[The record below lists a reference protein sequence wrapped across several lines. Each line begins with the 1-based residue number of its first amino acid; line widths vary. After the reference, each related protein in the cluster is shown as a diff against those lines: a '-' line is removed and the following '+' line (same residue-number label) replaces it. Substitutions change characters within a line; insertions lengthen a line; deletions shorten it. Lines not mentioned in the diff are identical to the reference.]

1 MFKEHPFWDHQPV
14 RQVWKKS
21 FVAEKDGP
29 YVKSRD
35 VTKVATEAIELPAN
49 FEWCKIDLNNDM
61 EVLNLC
67 VFLQQ
72 NVQTIL
78 NQEPKVYTPQYSIEW
93 IRWLLSG
100 PESTSVCIGVK
111 SKGKLMG
118 FIGGSTMKLSINKE
132 TMTVAE
138 INFLTIHTKLRGKR
152 LAPVMIKE
160 IQRRFNLEGVW
171 QGMFS
176 VSHINP
182 GVYASN

>member
-1 MFKEHPFWDHQPV
+1 M
-14 RQVWKKS
+14 
-21 FVAEKDGP
+21 AEKDGP

-35 VTKVATEAIELPAN
+35 VTKVPKEATELPAN

-61 EVLNLC
+61 EALKLC

-72 NVQTIL
+72 NVQI
-78 NQEPKVYTPQYSIEW
+78 NPNAEPKPYVPQLSIEW
-93 IRWLLSG
+93 IRWLLCG
-100 PESTSVCIGVK
+100 PESTSMCIGVQ

-118 FIGGSTMKLSINKE
+118 FIGGSTLKLSINKE

-138 INFLTIHTKLRGKR
+138 INFLTIHSKLRNKR

-176 VSHINP
+176 VSHVTP